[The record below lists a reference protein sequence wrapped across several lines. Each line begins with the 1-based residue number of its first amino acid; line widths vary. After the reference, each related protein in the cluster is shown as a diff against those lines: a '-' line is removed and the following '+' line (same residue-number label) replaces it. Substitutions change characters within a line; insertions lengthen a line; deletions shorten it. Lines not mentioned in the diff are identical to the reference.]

1 MEIEIEIGL
10 QNMSI
15 TDSIYLSIITERLVV
30 SCHQIVSNNQKNE
43 SQYHNQVK
51 LELN

>member
-15 TDSIYLSIITERLVV
+15 TDNIYLSIITERLVV
-30 SCHQIVSNNQKNE
+30 SCHQTTKKMKVNTTTR
-43 SQYHNQVK
+43 
-51 LELN
+51 LNWN